1 MIFLRFLP
9 FLLLVRF
16 EKFIAR
22 MGERV
27 NIVNPSAYTRRE
39 ESFLFFFSFLPF
51 AELKSLWNDPRKRC
65 GAKGIW
71 ALIDWSRIG
80 GSAVCG
86 VSPYSSSFPWERA
99 RGAKKNQRMTPS
111 ANGHHPSYVISS
123 AVRQTL
129 PGGEHIST
137 HCLDGRPPRVP
148 PSRRKTWWRWLGPG
162 DRQTTSWFIYRR
174 RTKKKQHS
182 I

>member
-1 MIFLRFLP
+1 
-9 FLLLVRF
+9 
-16 EKFIAR
+16 